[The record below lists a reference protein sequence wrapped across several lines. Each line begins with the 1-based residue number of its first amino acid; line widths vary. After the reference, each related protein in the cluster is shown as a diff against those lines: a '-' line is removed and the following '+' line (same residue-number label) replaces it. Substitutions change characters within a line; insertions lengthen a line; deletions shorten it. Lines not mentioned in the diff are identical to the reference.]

1 MSLFNFIKSNVS
13 ILDVIADYVQLKSAG
28 GYWKGPCP
36 FHSETDASFT
46 VSPDKGIFYCFGCHT
61 SGDVVGFIA
70 KKENLN
76 QLEAAKHIIE
86 QYKLQVP
93 DDLKQGAFKNIKAHE
108 EKDAYYKLCKE
119 VADWANQQLLQ
130 NEEAQKYL
138 VSRDITYEQIKLFN
152 IGYFVGGI
160 NQMNAFTKK
169 MITQGVLLKDLLE
182 YGIVLEGRSYL
193 YSPFEE
199 RIIFPIRDIMG
210 RYIGFGGRVF
220 RPGDERA
227 KYYNSRESEGF
238 AKGKT
243 LFGLDLAKKSMLE
256 QSSAFLVEGYLDC
269 IAMVKN
275 NYPNT
280 IATLGTA
287 CTLDHLKTVAR
298 YINTLF
304 ILYDGDQAGQKA
316 ILRLTEL
323 CWEVNLELKVIKLP
337 PGEDPASFMYKK
349 NDLKPYI
356 ENAADIFTFFIT
368 ATGGSFAT
376 KTLSEK
382 LALGDKIITLI
393 AKVTDGFKQDILLQQ
408 AASVMQ
414 IPFQTVK
421 TALEKHEHKQFKAQN
436 RHDYKNK
443 NDYNHDQDD
452 QSNHEE
458 LLPGSEVLPEFKDV
472 QAEEISQLEEQIFS
486 AIINSLGTLTVLE
499 VESELLPH
507 FSRNIQQLLQKLHNF
522 VTTKPTLNDTFN
534 SYLAS
539 LDEQER
545 AWVIR
550 VSIKYQTNAS
560 KELFEQLI
568 FCFCKYHWKQIVKTV
583 NTEMQKAKQEND
595 IQKLNELFVR
605 FSKLKQG
612 ILSRGLI

>member
-1 MSLFNFIKSNVS
+1 MSLFNFIKSNLP
-13 ILDVIADYVQLKSAG
+13 ILDVITDYVQLKSAG

-36 FHSETDASFT
+36 FHAETDASFT
-46 VSPDKGIFYCFGCHT
+46 VSPDKGIFYCFGCHA

-76 QLEAAKHIIE
+76 QLEAAKHLIE
-86 QYKLQVP
+86 QYKLQIP

-119 VADWANQQLLQ
+119 VADWANQQLLH

-152 IGYFVGGI
+152 LGYFVGGI

-169 MITQGVLLKDLLE
+169 MIAQGVLLKDLLE

-193 YSPFEE
+193 FSPFEE

-210 RYIGFGGRVF
+210 RYIGFGGRIF

-256 QSSAFLVEGYLDC
+256 QSSAYLVEGYLDC

-280 IATLGTA
+280 IATLGTS
-287 CTLDHLKTVAR
+287 CTLDHLKTIAR
-298 YINTLF
+298 YIHTLY

-337 PGEDPASFMYKK
+337 AKEDPASFLGKH
-349 NDLKPYI
+349 NDLKPFI
-356 ENAADIFTFFIT
+356 ENSSDIFTFFIN
-368 ATGGSFAT
+368 ATGAQFAT

-382 LALGDKIITLI
+382 LLLGDKIIQLI
-393 AKVTDGFKQDILLQQ
+393 AKVSDGFKQDILLQQ
-408 AASVMQ
+408 ASSVMQ
-414 IPFQTVK
+414 IPFETLRKALDKQEYKNLKNQSQSHYKNDQNNVLVEQSEE
-421 TALEKHEHKQFKAQN
+421 LEKAQPTE
-436 RHDYKNK
+436 DLP
-443 NDYNHDQDD
+443 D
-452 QSNHEE
+452 SNPE
-458 LLPGSEVLPEFKDV
+458 LP
-472 QAEEISQLEEQIFS
+472 EEISLLEEQIFS
-486 AIINSLGTLTVLE
+486 AIINNLGTLTVLE
-499 VESELLPH
+499 IEPELLPH

-522 VTTKPTLNDTFN
+522 ITTKPIPNDMFN
-534 SYLAS
+534 GYLES
-539 LDEQER
+539 LQDQER

-550 VSIKYQTNAS
+550 VSVKYQTHVS

-568 FCFCKYHWKQIVKTV
+568 FCFCKYHWKHIVKTV
-583 NTEMQKAKQEND
+583 NNEMQKAKQEND